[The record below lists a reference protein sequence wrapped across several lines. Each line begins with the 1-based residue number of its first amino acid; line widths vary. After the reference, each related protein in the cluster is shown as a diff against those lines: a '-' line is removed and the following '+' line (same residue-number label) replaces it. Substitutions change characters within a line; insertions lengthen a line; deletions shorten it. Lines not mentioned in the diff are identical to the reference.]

1 MCAQSNFDLVVKVP
15 LLIKAPW
22 KAATSAGKKT
32 ACLVD
37 LVDVGVTVA
46 VLAGLPPPAAVD
58 GKDVS
63 ALLDDPT
70 AEPKQKQ
77 PAFHQ
82 YPACGCNVAAGD
94 PYGTAC
100 FNQTRAACNN
110 ANRKS
115 FNHMVHYFLVF
126 LQPDGHLAG
135 CKPCF

>member
-46 VLAGLPPPAAVD
+46 VLAGLPPPLDVD

-77 PAFHQ
+77 P
-82 YPACGCNVAAGD
+82 
-94 PYGTAC
+94 GTN
-100 FNQTRAACNN
+100 FTRCSRHA
-110 ANRKS
+110 
-115 FNHMVHYFLVF
+115 VF
-126 LQPDGHLAG
+126 RRVRTPD
-135 CKPCF
+135 F